1 MATYEEISWFQRLK
15 NDMKDMTFKEKIAH
29 LWEYYKWVAIV
40 AAVLIV
46 ATVSVVISVVQ
57 NSKDLVFGGAV
68 VNLTV
73 SDEGAAYMR
82 EGWFEKLG
90 GDPKQQKTE
99 LDMLF
104 VPNLDMPTTDAQ
116 AALGSVTKLTTMIS
130 GNQIDYV
137 MADAYSIHYLCS
149 GGSFSPLD
157 QVLPAELLA
166 KFEGKLVELEDN
178 GEKSLIAIDI
188 SDLPFVKKHIISAD
202 KTYIAFP
209 GNTPRT
215 QETVAFLE
223 YLMNWGNS

>member
-1 MATYEEISWFQRLK
+1 MATYEKVSWYQRLK
-15 NDMKDMTFKEKIAH
+15 NDMKDMTFQEKLAH
-29 LWEYYKWVAIV
+29 LWDYYKWVAITV
-40 AAVLIV
+40 VVVIIAAVSIV
-46 ATVSVVISVVQ
+46 VSVVQ
-57 NSKDLVFGGAV
+57 NSKELAFGGAV

-73 SDEGAAYMR
+73 SEEGNAYLK
-82 EGWFEKLG
+82 EGWFEAMG
-90 GDPKQQKTE
+90 CDPKKQKVE

-104 VPNLDMPTTDAQ
+104 VANLDMPTADAQ
-116 AALGSVTKLTTMIS
+116 AALGGITKITAMIS

-157 QVLPAELLA
+157 EVIPAELLA
-166 KFEGKLVELEDN
+166 KFEGKLVELENN
-178 GEKSLIAIDI
+178 GKKCLIAIDI
-188 SDLPFVKKHIISAD
+188 SDLPFVKKHIISKD

-215 QETVAFLE
+215 QETIAFLE